1 MQQAGRRNLLVI
13 LLLCMVVTLFVMPS
27 SVFAAQVNDATPTV
41 TCANGGESG
50 ATSDIAS
57 CLPSGR
63 WGNYIGDITSRTEPY
78 SGSDVAG
85 WFSNVKQTI
94 TSQTRIVLPNIL
106 MVLTQV
112 CWSSALS
119 ISQFAASFD
128 PMKQA
133 GAQIDSAV
141 SSLVTSLMSGGIP
154 ATIAVLGIVAWIGAA
169 GFQIGT
175 VKEASKRILI
185 MVLCFASISILG
197 TGAAKTGKNATQ
209 PADGSPWWVVQTI
222 NNTINK
228 LSVNLDLDGMA
239 DNDKNMMAYNH
250 AANGEKT
257 NCQDYLYYMHKDYDG
272 QANANGNQ
280 DTSNVTKA
288 INRIWEETSLRSF
301 VTMQYGNPQTTGTS
315 SFRIAENARQGY
327 CHVLEMKANTNTT
340 IQKDLTNKA
349 MALHISDQRAKWL
362 FSVDGWVDP
371 RNPYFTDKPLERENA
386 TYLSRAG
393 VFWETCGTKRNQEI
407 YARAGWA
414 TLINN
419 LGDAGTKDIKNGGT
433 KVRVKIDDL
442 DNVKP
447 TNGGKGVMD
456 SKQNGNETE
465 TIQQTTSVCQTILK
479 QGSVIFARPT
489 DINKN
494 DDGSYKD
501 EQNNTNWGD
510 SATVGWRFDV
520 PNVSGTWSEA
530 NLRDAQDDSTVTGGA
545 KKTIDYMYGNNN
557 VDTLGACGTLIGG
570 IVNLVVWGLLSLIL
584 ILTKLMLIMM
594 ALFLVVTFLVQAFP
608 IGDKPKTALKNWA
621 TYTCQLSMVG
631 ALYGALGALATFIC
645 GLTLKFTSASSG
657 SFTYQ
662 LIAGASPLLAFAAIS
677 MFCSKVLKCGN
688 PFSINALMGMAGGTA
703 MASGIRTGMRMIG
716 QRRMMKAMRGG
727 FHRGGNDVGRLS
739 TNGTGAGMAHS
750 GARQSAT
757 VLSKMSRA
765 QQQALSDGD
774 RNLMNRGMDEFSRI
788 QSHGRRSRAWAR
800 MDSNTVRGSLAGT
813 MLRFEESQDRFHG
826 QMNTALSKFT
836 GADNTEM
843 FMHRIA
849 QRHPGMS
856 LDKVQRKAEL
866 MNHINNGGRK
876 LQGLARTVG
885 AGALLGGAGVA
896 FAARALKSAPLSNV
910 AARGAKVAAKAAVA
924 GALYSNPITA
934 PLGLVAAG
942 KLATDRDLW
951 HGMGVGARALGNGWS
966 TLKRKAPG
974 VLAKRDQWRR
984 KVVDMAHGQT
994 PTSTPFTGTGGKT
1007 SGGSQAGGAS
1017 NAGVPNSSGKP
1028 NAGGTPIPSPNGPTP
1043 NGPIPHGGAGGASPI
1058 PTGAPAGEI
1067 PAGAPNGPMPTDA
1080 PEGTIP
1086 SDSATE
1092 TIPTGTSAEAIPTD
1106 APTETIPNGTPVET
1120 NPTGNKEQQTPVL
1133 TEESAFNQV
1142 REGMMSDFINNQH
1155 MSQDE
1160 AEVAFKEAYD
1170 SGEVN
1175 NSVQAYMRQQNN
1187 PQPAVTE
1194 TQPAPSEAQTAQSVS
1209 QPIYNTKT
1217 NEKVGETLPS
1227 ATTEAA
1233 VAAASAWQKA
1243 TDNASPMPDS
1253 VNNSL
1258 QQAYMQENPVLQ
1270 SPEEH
1275 LKMAQEEWTKTT
1287 GLPGDM
1293 MPSSAERA
1301 MNPNNIA
1308 PSRGFAVGSPQP
1320 DNKPQVQTQGQ
1331 PQSKPQAQ
1339 PQSQPKPQAQPQS
1352 QPKPQAQPQSQ
1363 PKPQVRQQPQTRT
1376 VRQAPAMQP
1385 PVTPPPTVKPPI
1397 DLNPSNLNGFP
1408 AVSNLRMK
1416 KPPTNGGQPTPK
1428 PPFMK

>member
-1 MQQAGRRNLLVI
+1 MKRAGRRNLLVI
-13 LLLCMVVTLFVMPS
+13 LMLCVVMTLFVLPS
-27 SVFAAQVNDATPTV
+27 SVFAAQVNDSTTTI
-41 TCANGGESG
+41 TCANGGTDS
-50 ATSDIAS
+50 ATSDISS

-63 WGNYIGDITSRTEPY
+63 WGNYVGEITSRTEPY

-94 TSQTRIVLPNIL
+94 SSQTHIVLPNIL
-106 MVLTQV
+106 MQLTQV

-119 ISQFAASFD
+119 ISQFAASFE

-133 GAQIDSAV
+133 GANIDSAV
-141 SSLVTSLMSGGIP
+141 STMVTSLMDGGIP
-154 ATIAVLGIVAWIGAA
+154 ATIAVLGIVAWVGAA

-175 VKEASKRILI
+175 VKEASKRIVI
-185 MVLCFASISILG
+185 MVLCFASITMLG
-197 TGAAKTGKNATQ
+197 AGAAKTGKNATE
-209 PADGSPWWVVQTI
+209 PATGSPWWVVQTI

-228 LSVNLDLDGMA
+228 LSVNLDLDGMS
-239 DNDKNMMAYNH
+239 DSDKNMMSYHH
-250 AANGEKT
+250 AANGAKT
-257 NCQDYLYYMHKDYDG
+257 NCQDYLYFMHQAYDE
-272 QANANGNQ
+272 QAKSNGNQ

-419 LGDAGTKDIKNGGT
+419 LGDTGTKNIKNGST

-456 SKQNGNETE
+456 AKQNGSEDE

-479 QGSVIFARPT
+479 QGSVIFSRSI
-489 DINKN
+489 DINKE
-494 DDGSYKD
+494 DDGTYKD
-501 EQNNTNWGD
+501 QQNDTNWGD

-570 IVNLVVWGLLSLIL
+570 IANLVVWGLLSLVL

-608 IGDKPKTALKNWA
+608 IGEKPKKALKNWA

-662 LIAGASPLLAFAAIS
+662 LIAGLSPVLALAAIG

-688 PFSINALMGMAGGTA
+688 PFSVNALMGMAGGTA

-716 QRRMMKAMRGG
+716 QHRMMQAMRGG
-727 FHRGGNDVGRLS
+727 FRRGGNGVGRLS
-739 TNGTGAGMAHS
+739 TNGTGAGMAHN
-750 GARQSAT
+750 GARQSET

-765 QQQALSDGD
+765 QQDSLSQGD
-774 RNLMNRGMDEFSRI
+774 RNLMNRNAKEFEAI
-788 QSHGRRSRAWAR
+788 QTRGRGSKNWAR
-800 MDSNTVRGSLAGT
+800 MDKSTVRGSLAGAK
-813 MLRFEESQDRFHG
+813 LHFEDSTGKFKGRLNEAVSKFHG
-826 QMNTALSKFT
+826 E
-836 GADNTEM
+836 DNTEA
-843 FMHRIA
+843 FAHSIA

-856 LDKVQRKAEL
+856 LNDVQRKAQR
-866 MNHINNGGRK
+866 MNHLNNAGRK
-876 LQGLARTVG
+876 LQGAARVAG
-885 AGALLGGAGVA
+885 AGAAMAGAGLA
-896 FAARALKSAPLSNV
+896 FAARAAKSAPLRNV

-924 GALYSNPITA
+924 GALFSNPITA
-934 PLGLVAAG
+934 PLGLIAAG
-942 KLATDRDLW
+942 KLATDRDAW
-951 HGMGVGARALGNGWS
+951 HGAAQVGKGIAYAGGKGVQLGHDALQ
-966 TLKRKAPG
+966 KRLDRTQG
-974 VLAKRDQWRR
+974 II
-984 KVVDMAHGQT
+984 DMANGDA
-994 PTSTPFTGTGGKT
+994 PLPSPFTGTGDGNV
-1007 SGGSQAGGAS
+1007 GAGGQ
-1017 NAGVPNSSGKP
+1017 VPAPSG
-1028 NAGGTPIPSPNGPTP
+1028 SDS
-1043 NGPIPHGGAGGASPI
+1043 GAGGA
-1058 PTGAPAGEI
+1058 
-1067 PAGAPNGPMPTDA
+1067 MPT
-1080 PEGTIP
+1080 
-1086 SDSATE
+1086 SD
-1092 TIPTGTSAEAIPTD
+1092 G
-1106 APTETIPNGTPVET
+1106 APTETIPTSDGA
-1120 NPTGNKEQQTPVL
+1120 QQAPRMG
-1133 TEESAFNQV
+1133 ENEAFNQI
-1142 REGMMSDFINNQH
+1142 RAGMMADFVDNQH
-1155 MSQDE
+1155 MSQEDAEQAFQE
-1160 AEVAFKEAYD
+1160 AVA
-1170 SGEVN
+1170 SGEVDD
-1175 NSVQAYMRQQNN
+1175 SVQAYMSQNN
-1187 PQPAVTE
+1187 QSPIENVTAQPEMNANQPVYNTE
-1194 TQPAPSEAQTAQSVS
+1194 TGE
-1209 QPIYNTKT
+1209 I
-1217 NEKVGETLPS
+1217 VGETLPS
-1227 ATTEAA
+1227 GTMDAA
-1233 VAAASAWQKA
+1233 VSSASTWQKA
-1243 TDNASPMPDS
+1243 TDNATPMPES

-1258 QQAYMQENPVLQ
+1258 QQAYMRENPVQQ

-1275 LKMAQEEWTKTT
+1275 LRMAQEEWTRTT
-1287 GLPGDM
+1287 GLPSDM
-1293 MPSSAERA
+1293 MPASAERA
-1301 MNPNNIA
+1301 MNPNGIQ
-1308 PSRGFAVGSPQP
+1308 PSREFTVDSGRTQQQGS
-1320 DNKPQVQTQGQ
+1320 V
-1331 PQSKPQAQ
+1331 QAQ
-1339 PQSQPKPQAQPQS
+1339 APRQQSQPQPQA
-1352 QPKPQAQPQSQ
+1352 
-1363 PKPQVRQQPQTRT
+1363 QVRQQPS
-1376 VRQAPAMQP
+1376 VRMQP
-1385 PVTPPPTVKPPI
+1385 PTTPSPTVKQPV
-1397 DLNPSNLNGFP
+1397 DANPSNLTGFP
-1408 AVSNLRMK
+1408 SVGNLHMK
-1416 KPPTNGGQPTPK
+1416 KPPTGGQPTPK

>member
-1 MQQAGRRNLLVI
+1 MKRAGRRNLLVI
-13 LLLCMVVTLFVMPS
+13 LMLCVVMTLFVLPS
-27 SVFAAQVNDATPTV
+27 SVFAAQVNDSTTTI
-41 TCANGGESG
+41 TCANGGTDS
-50 ATSDIAS
+50 ATSDISS

-63 WGNYIGDITSRTEPY
+63 WGNYVGEITSRTEPY

-94 TSQTRIVLPNIL
+94 SSQTHIVLPNIL
-106 MVLTQV
+106 MQLTQV

-119 ISQFAASFD
+119 ISQFAASFE

-133 GAQIDSAV
+133 GANIDSAV
-141 SSLVTSLMSGGIP
+141 STMVTSLMDGGIP
-154 ATIAVLGIVAWIGAA
+154 ATIAVLGIVAWVGAA

-175 VKEASKRILI
+175 VKEASKRIVI
-185 MVLCFASISILG
+185 MVLCFASITMLG
-197 TGAAKTGKNATQ
+197 AGAAKTGKNATE
-209 PADGSPWWVVQTI
+209 PATGSPWWVVQTI

-239 DNDKNMMAYNH
+239 DSDKNMMSYHH
-250 AANGEKT
+250 AANGAKT
-257 NCQDYLYYMHKDYDG
+257 NCQDYLYFMHQAYDE
-272 QANANGNQ
+272 QAKSNGNQ

-419 LGDAGTKDIKNGGT
+419 LGDTGTKNIKNGST

-456 SKQNGNETE
+456 AKQNGSEDE

-479 QGSVIFARPT
+479 QGSVIFSRST
-489 DINKN
+489 DINKE
-494 DDGSYKD
+494 DDGTYKD
-501 EQNNTNWGD
+501 QQNDTNWGD

-570 IVNLVVWGLLSLIL
+570 IANLVVWGLLSLVL

-608 IGDKPKTALKNWA
+608 IGEKPKKALKNWA

-662 LIAGASPLLAFAAIS
+662 LIAGLSPLLALAAIG

-688 PFSINALMGMAGGTA
+688 PFSVNALMGMAGGTA

-716 QRRMMKAMRGG
+716 QHRMMQAMRGG
-727 FHRGGNDVGRLS
+727 FRRGGNGVGRLS
-739 TNGTGAGMAHS
+739 TNGTGAGMAHN
-750 GARQSAT
+750 GARQSET

-765 QQQALSDGD
+765 QQDSLSQGD
-774 RNLMNRGMDEFSRI
+774 RNLMNRNAKEFEAI
-788 QSHGRRSRAWAR
+788 QTRGRGSKNWAR
-800 MDSNTVRGSLAGT
+800 MDKSTVRGSLAGAK
-813 MLRFEESQDRFHG
+813 LHFEDSTGKFKGRLNEAVSKFHG
-826 QMNTALSKFT
+826 E
-836 GADNTEM
+836 DNTEA
-843 FMHRIA
+843 FAHSIA

-856 LDKVQRKAEL
+856 LNDVQRKAQR
-866 MNHINNGGRK
+866 MNHLNNDGRK
-876 LQGLARTVG
+876 LQGAARVAG
-885 AGALLGGAGVA
+885 AGAAMAGAGLA
-896 FAARALKSAPLSNV
+896 FAARAAKSAPLRNV

-924 GALYSNPITA
+924 GALFSNPITA
-934 PLGLVAAG
+934 PLGLIAAG
-942 KLATDRDLW
+942 KLATDRDAW
-951 HGMGVGARALGNGWS
+951 HGAAQVGKGIAHAGGKGLQLGHDALQ
-966 TLKRKAPG
+966 KR
-974 VLAKRDQWRR
+974 LDRTQRII
-984 KVVDMAHGQT
+984 DMANGDA
-994 PTSTPFTGTGGKT
+994 PLPSPFTGTGDG
-1007 SGGSQAGGAS
+1007 
-1017 NAGVPNSSGKP
+1017 N
-1028 NAGGTPIPSPNGPTP
+1028 
-1043 NGPIPHGGAGGASPI
+1043 GGAGGPV
-1058 PTGAPAGEI
+1058 PTPSGSDNGAGSA
-1067 PAGAPNGPMPTDA
+1067 MPT
-1080 PEGTIP
+1080 
-1086 SDSATE
+1086 SD
-1092 TIPTGTSAEAIPTD
+1092 G
-1106 APTETIPNGTPVET
+1106 APTETIPTSDGA
-1120 NPTGNKEQQTPVL
+1120 QQAPRMG
-1133 TEESAFNQV
+1133 ENEAFNQV
-1142 REGMMSDFINNQH
+1142 RAGMMADFTNNQH
-1155 MSQDE
+1155 MSQEDAEQAFQE
-1160 AEVAFKEAYD
+1160 AVA
-1170 SGEVN
+1170 SGEVD
-1175 NSVQAYMRQQNN
+1175 NSVQAYISQNN
-1187 PQPAVTE
+1187 QSPIENATAQPEMNANQPVYNTE
-1194 TQPAPSEAQTAQSVS
+1194 TGE
-1209 QPIYNTKT
+1209 I
-1217 NEKVGETLPS
+1217 VGETLPS
-1227 ATTEAA
+1227 GTMDAA
-1233 VAAASAWQKA
+1233 VSSASTWQKA
-1243 TDNASPMPDS
+1243 TDNATPMPES

-1258 QQAYMQENPVLQ
+1258 QQAYMRENPVQQ

-1275 LKMAQEEWTKTT
+1275 LRMAQEEWTRTT
-1287 GLPGDM
+1287 GLPSDM
-1293 MPSSAERA
+1293 MPASAERA
-1301 MNPNNIA
+1301 MNPNGIQ
-1308 PSRGFAVGSPQP
+1308 PSRKFTVDSGRTQQQGS
-1320 DNKPQVQTQGQ
+1320 V
-1331 PQSKPQAQ
+1331 QAQ
-1339 PQSQPKPQAQPQS
+1339 APRQQSQPQPQA
-1352 QPKPQAQPQSQ
+1352 
-1363 PKPQVRQQPQTRT
+1363 QVRQQPS
-1376 VRQAPAMQP
+1376 VRMQP
-1385 PVTPPPTVKPPI
+1385 PTTPSPTVKQPV
-1397 DLNPSNLNGFP
+1397 DANPSNLTGFP
-1408 AVSNLRMK
+1408 SVGNLHMK
-1416 KPPTNGGQPTPK
+1416 KPPTGGQPTPK

>member
-1 MQQAGRRNLLVI
+1 MKRAGRRNLLVI
-13 LLLCMVVTLFVMPS
+13 LMLCVVMTLFVLPS
-27 SVFAAQVNDATPTV
+27 SVFAAQVNDSTTTI
-41 TCANGGESG
+41 TCANGGTDS
-50 ATSDIAS
+50 ATSDISS

-63 WGNYIGDITSRTEPY
+63 WGNYVGEITSRTEPY

-94 TSQTRIVLPNIL
+94 SSQTHIVLPNIL
-106 MVLTQV
+106 MQLTQV

-119 ISQFAASFD
+119 ISQFAASFE

-133 GAQIDSAV
+133 GANIDSAV
-141 SSLVTSLMSGGIP
+141 STMVTSLMDGGIP
-154 ATIAVLGIVAWIGAA
+154 ATIAVLGIVAWVGAA

-175 VKEASKRILI
+175 VKEASKRIVI
-185 MVLCFASISILG
+185 MVLCFASITMLG
-197 TGAAKTGKNATQ
+197 AGAAKTGKNATE
-209 PADGSPWWVVQTI
+209 PATGSPWWVVQTI

-239 DNDKNMMAYNH
+239 DSDKNMMSYHH
-250 AANGEKT
+250 AANGAKT
-257 NCQDYLYYMHKDYDG
+257 NCQDYLYFMHQAYDE
-272 QANANGNQ
+272 QAKSNGNQ

-419 LGDAGTKDIKNGGT
+419 LGDTGTKNIKNGST

-456 SKQNGNETE
+456 TKQNGSEDE

-479 QGSVIFARPT
+479 QGSVIFSRST
-489 DINKN
+489 DINKE
-494 DDGSYKD
+494 DDGTYKD
-501 EQNNTNWGD
+501 QQNDTNWGD

-570 IVNLVVWGLLSLIL
+570 IANLVVWGLLSLVL

-594 ALFLVVTFLVQAFP
+594 ALFLVVTFLIQAFP
-608 IGDKPKTALKNWA
+608 IGEKPKKALKNWTA
-621 TYTCQLSMVG
+621 YTCQLSMVG

-662 LIAGASPLLAFAAIS
+662 LIAGVSPLLALASIS

-688 PFSINALMGMAGGTA
+688 PFSVNALMGMAGGTA

-716 QRRMMKAMRGG
+716 QHRMMQAMRGG
-727 FHRGGNDVGRLS
+727 FRRGGNGVGRLS
-739 TNGTGAGMAHS
+739 TNGTGAGMAHN
-750 GARQSAT
+750 GARQSET

-765 QQQALSDGD
+765 QQDSLSQGD
-774 RNLMNRGMDEFSRI
+774 RNLMNRNAKEFEAI
-788 QSHGRRSRAWAR
+788 QTRGRGSKNWAR
-800 MDSNTVRGSLAGT
+800 MDKSTVRGSLAGAK
-813 MLRFEESQDRFHG
+813 LHFEDSTGKFKGRLNEAVSKFHG
-826 QMNTALSKFT
+826 E
-836 GADNTEM
+836 DNTEA
-843 FMHRIA
+843 FAHSIA

-856 LDKVQRKAEL
+856 LNDVQRKAQR
-866 MNHINNGGRK
+866 MNRLNNAGRK
-876 LQGLARTVG
+876 LQGAARVAG
-885 AGALLGGAGVA
+885 AGAAMAGAGLA
-896 FAARALKSAPLSNV
+896 FAARAAKSAPLRNV
-910 AARGAKVAAKAAVA
+910 AARGAKVAAKAAVT
-924 GALYSNPITA
+924 GALFSNPITA
-934 PLGLVAAG
+934 PLGLIAAG
-942 KLATDRDLW
+942 KLATDRDAW
-951 HGMGVGARALGNGWS
+951 HGAAQVGKGIAYAGGKGVQLGHDALQ
-966 TLKRKAPG
+966 KRLDRTQG
-974 VLAKRDQWRR
+974 II
-984 KVVDMAHGQT
+984 DMANGDA
-994 PTSTPFTGTGGKT
+994 PLPSPFTGTGDGNV
-1007 SGGSQAGGAS
+1007 GAGGP
-1017 NAGVPNSSGKP
+1017 V
-1028 NAGGTPIPSPNGPTP
+1028 PTP
-1043 NGPIPHGGAGGASPI
+1043 SGSDNGHGGA
-1058 PTGAPAGEI
+1058 
-1067 PAGAPNGPMPTDA
+1067 MPT
-1080 PEGTIP
+1080 
-1086 SDSATE
+1086 SDE
-1092 TIPTGTSAEAIPTD
+1092 
-1106 APTETIPNGTPVET
+1106 APTETIPTSDGA
-1120 NPTGNKEQQTPVL
+1120 QQASRMG
-1133 TEESAFNQV
+1133 ENEAFNQV
-1142 REGMMSDFINNQH
+1142 RAGMMADFVDNQH
-1155 MSQDE
+1155 MSQEDAEQAFQE
-1160 AEVAFKEAYD
+1160 AVA
-1170 SGEVN
+1170 SGEVD
-1175 NSVQAYMRQQNN
+1175 NSVQAYMSQNN
-1187 PQPAVTE
+1187 QSPIENVTAQPEMNANQPVYNTE
-1194 TQPAPSEAQTAQSVS
+1194 TGE
-1209 QPIYNTKT
+1209 I
-1217 NEKVGETLPS
+1217 VGETLPS
-1227 ATTEAA
+1227 GTMDAA
-1233 VAAASAWQKA
+1233 VSSASTWQKA
-1243 TDNASPMPDS
+1243 TDNATPMPES

-1258 QQAYMQENPVLQ
+1258 QQAYMRENPVQQ

-1275 LKMAQEEWTKTT
+1275 LRMAQEEWTRTT

-1293 MPSSAERA
+1293 MPASAERA
-1301 MNPNNIA
+1301 MNPNGIQ
-1308 PSRGFAVGSPQP
+1308 PSREFTVDSGRTQQQGS
-1320 DNKPQVQTQGQ
+1320 V
-1331 PQSKPQAQ
+1331 QAQ
-1339 PQSQPKPQAQPQS
+1339 APRQQSQPQPQA
-1352 QPKPQAQPQSQ
+1352 
-1363 PKPQVRQQPQTRT
+1363 QVRQQPS
-1376 VRQAPAMQP
+1376 VRMQP
-1385 PVTPPPTVKPPI
+1385 PTTPSPIVKQPV
-1397 DLNPSNLNGFP
+1397 DANPSNLTGFP
-1408 AVSNLRMK
+1408 SVGNLHMK
-1416 KPPTNGGQPTPK
+1416 KPPTGGQPTPK

>member
-1 MQQAGRRNLLVI
+1 MKRAGRRNLLVI
-13 LLLCMVVTLFVMPS
+13 LMLCVVMTLFVLPS
-27 SVFAAQVNDATPTV
+27 SVFAAQVNDSTTTI
-41 TCANGGESG
+41 TCANGGTDS
-50 ATSDIAS
+50 ATSDISS

-63 WGNYIGDITSRTEPY
+63 WGNYVGEITSRTEPY

-94 TSQTRIVLPNIL
+94 SSQTHIVLPNIL
-106 MVLTQV
+106 MQLTQV

-119 ISQFAASFD
+119 ISQFAASFE

-133 GAQIDSAV
+133 GANIDSAV
-141 SSLVTSLMSGGIP
+141 STMVTSLMDGGIP
-154 ATIAVLGIVAWIGAA
+154 ATIAVLGIVAWVGAA

-175 VKEASKRILI
+175 VKEASKRIVI
-185 MVLCFASISILG
+185 MVLCFASITMLG
-197 TGAAKTGKNATQ
+197 AGAAKTGKNATE
-209 PADGSPWWVVQTI
+209 PATGSPWWVVQTI

-239 DNDKNMMAYNH
+239 DSDKNMMSYHH
-250 AANGEKT
+250 AANGAKT
-257 NCQDYLYYMHKDYDG
+257 NCQDYLYFMHQAYDE
-272 QANANGNQ
+272 QAKSNGNQ

-419 LGDAGTKDIKNGGT
+419 LGDTGTKNIKNGST

-456 SKQNGNETE
+456 AKQNGSEDE

-479 QGSVIFARPT
+479 QGSVIFSRST
-489 DINKN
+489 DINKE
-494 DDGSYKD
+494 DDGTYKD
-501 EQNNTNWGD
+501 QQNDTNWGD

-570 IVNLVVWGLLSLIL
+570 IVNLVVWGLLSLVL

-608 IGDKPKTALKNWA
+608 IGEKPKTALKNWA

-662 LIAGASPLLAFAAIS
+662 LIAGLSPVLALAAIG

-688 PFSINALMGMAGGTA
+688 PFSVNALMGMAGGTA
-703 MASGIRTGMRMIG
+703 MASGLRKGMHMIG
-716 QRRMMKAMRGG
+716 QYRMIRAMRGG
-727 FHRGGNDVGRLS
+727 FRRGGNGVGRLS
-739 TNGTGAGMAHS
+739 TNGTGAGMAHN

-765 QQQALSDGD
+765 QQDSLSQGD
-774 RNLMNRGMDEFSRI
+774 RNLMNRNAKEFEAI
-788 QSHGRRSRAWAR
+788 QTRGRGSKNWAR
-800 MDSNTVRGSLAGT
+800 MDKSTVRGSLAGT
-813 MLRFEESQDRFHG
+813 KLHFEDSTGKFKGRLNEAVSKFHG
-826 QMNTALSKFT
+826 E
-836 GADNTEM
+836 DNTEA
-843 FMHRIA
+843 FAHSIA

-856 LDKVQRKAEL
+856 LNDVQRKAQR
-866 MNHINNGGRK
+866 MNHLNNAGRK
-876 LQGLARTVG
+876 LQGAARVAG
-885 AGALLGGAGVA
+885 AGAAMAGAGLA
-896 FAARALKSAPLSNV
+896 FAARAAKSAPLRNV
-910 AARGAKVAAKAAVA
+910 AARGAKVAAKAAVT
-924 GALYSNPITA
+924 GALFSNPITA
-934 PLGLVAAG
+934 PLGLIAAG
-942 KLATDRDLW
+942 KLATDRDAW
-951 HGMGVGARALGNGWS
+951 HGAAQVGKGIAHAGGKGLQLGHDALQ
-966 TLKRKAPG
+966 KR
-974 VLAKRDQWRR
+974 LDRTQRII
-984 KVVDMAHGQT
+984 DMANGDA
-994 PTSTPFTGTGGKT
+994 PLPSPFTGTGDG
-1007 SGGSQAGGAS
+1007 
-1017 NAGVPNSSGKP
+1017 N
-1028 NAGGTPIPSPNGPTP
+1028 
-1043 NGPIPHGGAGGASPI
+1043 GGAGGPV
-1058 PTGAPAGEI
+1058 PTPSGSDNGAGSA
-1067 PAGAPNGPMPTDA
+1067 MPT
-1080 PEGTIP
+1080 
-1086 SDSATE
+1086 SD
-1092 TIPTGTSAEAIPTD
+1092 G
-1106 APTETIPNGTPVET
+1106 APTETIPTSDGA
-1120 NPTGNKEQQTPVL
+1120 QQAPRMG
-1133 TEESAFNQV
+1133 ENEAFNQV
-1142 REGMMSDFINNQH
+1142 RAGMMADFVDNQH
-1155 MSQDE
+1155 MSQEDAEQAFQE
-1160 AEVAFKEAYD
+1160 AVA
-1170 SGEVN
+1170 SGEVD
-1175 NSVQAYMRQQNN
+1175 NSVQAYISQNN
-1187 PQPAVTE
+1187 QSPIENATAQPEMNANQPVYNTE
-1194 TQPAPSEAQTAQSVS
+1194 TGE
-1209 QPIYNTKT
+1209 I
-1217 NEKVGETLPS
+1217 VGETLPS
-1227 ATTEAA
+1227 GTMDAA
-1233 VAAASAWQKA
+1233 VSAASTWQNA
-1243 TDNASPMPDS
+1243 TGNTTPMPES
-1253 VNNSL
+1253 VNNAL
-1258 QQAYMQENPVLQ
+1258 QQAYMRENPVQQ

-1275 LKMAQEEWTKTT
+1275 LRMAQEEWTRTT
-1287 GLPGDM
+1287 GLPSDM
-1293 MPSSAERA
+1293 MPASAERA
-1301 MNPNNIA
+1301 MNPNGIQ
-1308 PSRGFAVGSPQP
+1308 PSREFTVDSGRTQQQGS
-1320 DNKPQVQTQGQ
+1320 V
-1331 PQSKPQAQ
+1331 QAQ
-1339 PQSQPKPQAQPQS
+1339 APRQQSQPQPQA
-1352 QPKPQAQPQSQ
+1352 
-1363 PKPQVRQQPQTRT
+1363 QVRQQPS
-1376 VRQAPAMQP
+1376 VRMQP
-1385 PVTPPPTVKPPI
+1385 PTTPSPTVKQPV
-1397 DLNPSNLNGFP
+1397 DANPSNLTGFP
-1408 AVSNLRMK
+1408 SVGNLHMK
-1416 KPPTNGGQPTPK
+1416 KPPTGGQPTPK